1 MIAINDAGPTVPA
14 EGAEASRRRELG
26 RLARAFEHLPVGM
39 ALQTPEGRWIDVNPE
54 FCRMVGYSREVLLSL
69 SFTDITDREDL
80 QPSLDRLERLNRG
93 ELDHFS
99 FEKRY
104 RRADGKTIWVRLDVA
119 MVRDERDR
127 PEFIVTQATDIT
139 ESRRMSDQLADRE
152 QRLSLALEGGK
163 LGMWDWELASGG
175 ISFSRLAARM
185 LGYSEGEVAPTMQA
199 VRDLVHRRD
208 QDRLVE
214 AMTAHLEG
222 RAAIFEVDLR
232 MRRKSGAFIWV
243 KLRGKVTGRNAGD
256 DPVRV
261 TGTMM
266 DVTEWKQLESR
277 LKELATTD
285 ELTGVL
291 NRRRGAELLADEIE
305 RAQGTGEPLSLI
317 LLDID
322 HFKQI
327 NDRFGHEA
335 GDRVLES
342 IAELLQLRLRG
353 SDAAS
358 RWGGEEF
365 AVLLPET
372 DLDGAAAFAHD
383 VLRRMDSV
391 RSPSGSPVS
400 ASFGV
405 VQWQA
410 GETPSEVL
418 RRADR
423 MMYQAK
429 RAGRSRVEVDIPR
442 AA

>member
-199 VRDLVHRRD
+199 IRDLVHRKD
-208 QDRLVE
+208 QDRLGE
-214 AMTAHLEG
+214 AMSAHLAG
-222 RAAIFEVDLR
+222 RSAIFEVDVR

-243 KLRGKVTGRNAGD
+243 KARGKVTGRDA
-256 DPVRV
+256 
-261 TGTMM
+261 
-266 DVTEWKQLESR
+266 
-277 LKELATTD
+277 A
-285 ELTGVL
+285 
-291 NRRRGAELLADEIE
+291 
-305 RAQGTGEPLSLI
+305 GEP
-317 LLDID
+317 
-322 HFKQI
+322 
-327 NDRFGHEA
+327 
-335 GDRVLES
+335 V
-342 IAELLQLRLRG
+342 
-353 SDAAS
+353 
-358 RWGGEEF
+358 
-365 AVLLPET
+365 
-372 DLDGAAAFAHD
+372 
-383 VLRRMDSV
+383 
-391 RSPSGSPVS
+391 
-400 ASFGV
+400 
-405 VQWQA
+405 
-410 GETPSEVL
+410 
-418 RRADR
+418 
-423 MMYQAK
+423 
-429 RAGRSRVEVDIPR
+429 
-442 AA
+442 